1 MRLRANTAFYLLLG
15 SQLLLKLLGTSVS
28 SSLGVVELQLSGG
41 TAEAPEFLILSASA
55 QKPAIFRG
63 YVESVSENNVTLEKT
78 IDPINSANELSPLS
92 FGVWGTIQAR
102 AVSTLDTNGSIQ
114 NINLV
119 DQGER
124 YGGEP
129 LVWVDVPVDLNGSS
143 DSQKNAYAKA
153 EWNATTGIIESIT
166 VTDPGLG
173 YLTPPNVYIDGGPA
187 FLRIIENESNFSGLF
202 FEIISNTGDT
212 LELNASLV
220 ENLSSKMPAGTL
232 VELVPTYTV
241 GSLLGTTST
250 QLHADENAS
259 KADWV
264 YLLKRYNNQTGT
276 AADYLPVYNDGLDWR
291 SVNDPSNVYSDQ
303 IISPNSSMIIARRN
317 EDNVTINL
325 SGVAKFSSTYWEL
338 PETGKSKLV
347 GNPYPTDVMLSDL
360 IDNTW
365 ITEDNSSA
373 TSGCWLAHSNP
384 ELADNIQILNT
395 SFWNTYWHDG
405 TNIHVSEYAKVGA
418 RKGSGIGGAL
428 TRNDFSMSSGII
440 ENISNEQDQHVIIT
454 STGHGIKKGFSVTI
468 SNVLGRKT
476 NENKNQVN
484 ALGIEV
490 PDGDGL
496 MVESSVN
503 GQWEVLSTTTD
514 TFVIATKNPNSDFY
528 DDGNASWSIGTAGSG
543 YDSNVSLSIIGG
555 GGKGAKA
562 LGIVKNGKIDSISI
576 ISGGLLYK
584 SAPTIIVHNGGWKNL
599 TSGNAPINDVKI
611 ESGSGILLIRNHP
624 HGENCV
630 IPIGKFL
637 NQ

>member
-1 MRLRANTAFYLLLG
+1 MRLRANTAFYFLLG
-15 SQLLLKLLGTSVS
+15 SQFLLKLLGTSVS
-28 SSLGVVELQLSGG
+28 SSLGVVELELNGG
-41 TAEAPEFLILSASA
+41 TTEAPEYLILSASA
-55 QKPAIFRG
+55 QKTAIFRG
-63 YVESVSENNVTLEKT
+63 YVESASENNVTLEKT
-78 IDPINSANELSPLS
+78 IDPINPANELPPLS
-92 FGVWGTIQAR
+92 FGVWGTNQAR
-102 AVSTLDTNGSIQ
+102 AESTLDSNGSIQ

-119 DQGER
+119 YQGER

-129 LVWVDVPVDLNGSS
+129 LVWVEAPVDLNGSS
-143 DSQKNAYAKA
+143 DTQKNAYARA
-153 EWNATTGIIESIT
+153 EWNASSGIIESIT

-187 FLRIIENESNFSGLF
+187 FLRIIENDSNYSGLF
-202 FEIISNTGDT
+202 FEIISNSGDT

-220 ENLSSKMPAGTL
+220 ENLSSQMPAGTL
-232 VELVPTYTV
+232 VELVPAYTI

-264 YLLKRYNNQTGT
+264 YLLKRYDNQTG
-276 AADYLPVYNDGLDWR
+276 AATDYLPIFNDGLDWR
-291 SVNDPSNVYSDQ
+291 AVNDPSNIYSDQ
-303 IISPNSSMIIARRN
+303 MILPNSSMIMARRN
-317 EDNVTINL
+317 EENVTLKL
-325 SGVAKFSSTYWEL
+325 SGVAEFTSTYWEL

-365 ITEDNSSA
+365 ITEDNSSG
-373 TSGCWLAHSNP
+373 TSECWLAHSNP
-384 ELADNIQILNT
+384 EMADNIQILNA

-405 TNIHVSEYAKVGA
+405 SNIQITEYAKVGA

-428 TRNDFSMSSGII
+428 TRNDFSMSSGLV
-440 ENISNEQDQHVIIT
+440 EDISNEEDQNVIIT
-454 STGHGIKKGFSVTI
+454 SSGHGLKKGFSVTI

-484 ALGIEV
+484 ALGLEV

-496 MVESSVN
+496 IVESSVN
-503 GQWEVLSTTTD
+503 GQWDVLSTTTD
-514 TFVIATKNPNSDFY
+514 TFVIATKNQNSDFF
-528 DDGNASWSIGTAGSG
+528 DDGNASWSTGSAGMG

-576 ISGGLLYK
+576 ISGGLFYT

-611 ESGSGILLIRNHP
+611 ESGMGILLIRNHP

-630 IPIGKFL
+630 IPIGKYL